1 MSFQLDKKQQVKEIL
16 KCGKD
21 PAYFLT
27 NYARISHPMH
37 GLILFNT
44 YDFQDDLLR
53 DFNDYRFNVIL
64 KARQL
69 GISTITAGYIAWMM
83 LFHRDKSILV
93 MATKFAT
100 AGNLVKKVKSIMKN
114 LPDWI
119 RISSISVDNRTS
131 FELSNG
137 SSIKAASTSGDAGRS
152 EALSLLVLD
161 EAAHIEGLE
170 ELWTGLYP
178 TLSTGG
184 RCIALSTPNG
194 VGNWF
199 HKTCT
204 EAETGSNNFNLTT
217 LMWDVHPERN
227 EEWYKKETK
236 NMSKRQIAQE
246 LECNFN
252 TSGETV
258 IDPDCMK
265 WLLENVQE
273 PKYRTGFDRNFWIWE
288 EFDPACNYLAV
299 ADVSRGDGAD
309 YSTLHIIKLETLE
322 IVGEYQGKPTPDMY
336 ANFLNQ
342 VGREFGN
349 AMLVVE
355 NNNIGY
361 TVLDKLADHGYPNLY
376 YSIKSTHEYI
386 EQHQAEVRSS
396 AVAGFTTS
404 VKTRPLIVA
413 KLEEFIRNKLIRI
426 YSSRTIN
433 EMKTFIWRNGKP
445 QAMKGYNDDLVMA
458 LAIACW
464 VRDTALQANARD
476 LNYQKA
482 FVSAIKT
489 SKTTINTQIPGQHGY
504 KKDNIFDKM
513 NEAKTMYDEFKWI
526 IK

>member
-1 MSFQLDKKQQVKEIL
+1 MSFQLDKKQKVKEIL

-21 PAYFLT
+21 PAYFLKT
-27 NYARISHPMH
+27 YARISHPMK
-37 GLILFNT
+37 GLILFDT
-44 YDFQDDLLR
+44 YDFQDSLLG

-69 GISTITAGYIAWMM
+69 GISTVTAGYIVWMM

-100 AGNLVKKVKSIMKN
+100 AGNLVKKVKGIMRN
-114 LPDWI
+114 LPNWLKIATID
-119 RISSISVDNRTS
+119 VDNRTS

-204 EAETGSNNFNLTT
+204 DAEANANNFNLTT
-217 LMWDVHPERN
+217 LMWDVHPDRDG
-227 EEWYKKETK
+227 EWYKKETK

-246 LECNFN
+246 LQCNFN

-258 IDPDCMK
+258 IDPGDME
-265 WLLENVQE
+265 WLLSQVKE

-288 EFDPACNYLAV
+288 EHDPTCNYLMVVDV
-299 ADVSRGDGAD
+299 ARGDACD
-309 YSTLHIIKLETLE
+309 YSTFHILKLETLE

-336 ANFLNQ
+336 ANMLNQ
-342 VGREFGN
+342 VGREYGGC
-349 AMLVVE
+349 LIVVE

-361 TVLDKLADHGYPNLY
+361 TVLDKLIEHQYPNIY

-386 EQHQAEVRSS
+386 DQHQAEIRNS
-396 AVAGFTTS
+396 AVPGFTTS
-404 VKTRPLIVA
+404 MKTRPLIVA
-413 KLEEFIRNKLIRI
+413 KLEEFIRNKLIKI
-426 YSSRTIN
+426 YSSRLIN
-433 EMKTFIWRNGKP
+433 EMKTFIWKNGKP
-445 QAMKGYNDDLVMA
+445 QAMKSYHDDLVMA
-458 LAIACW
+458 LAIGCW
-464 VRDTALQANARD
+464 VRDTALQANARE

-482 FVSAIKT
+482 FLSAIKT
-489 SKTTINTQIPGQHGY
+489 TSTSFNTRISGQEGY
-504 KKDNIFDKM
+504 KKDNILDKM
-513 NEAKTMYDEFKWI
+513 NDAQQMYEQFNWI

>member
-1 MSFQLDKKQQVKEIL
+1 MSFQLDKKQRIKEML

-21 PAYFLT
+21 PSYFLNT
-27 NYARISHPMH
+27 YARISHPMH
-37 GLILFNT
+37 GLILFDT
-44 YDFQDDLLR
+44 YNFQDDLLK

-69 GISTITAGYIAWMM
+69 GISTITAGYIVWMM
-83 LFHRDKSILV
+83 LFHRDKAILV

-100 AGNLVKKVKSIMKN
+100 AGNLVKKVKSIMRN
-114 LPDWI
+114 LPDWLKI
-119 RISSISVDNRTS
+119 ATIDVDNRTS

-199 HKTCT
+199 HKICVD
-204 EAETGSNNFNLTT
+204 AESSTNNFHLTT
-217 LMWDVHPERN
+217 LSWDVHPDRGEA
-227 EEWYKKETK
+227 WYGKETK

-258 IDPDCMK
+258 IDPECME
-265 WLLENVQE
+265 WLLQCAKE

-288 EFDPACNYLAV
+288 EFDSTCNYLMV
-299 ADVSRGDGAD
+299 ADVARGDGAD
-309 YSTLHIIKLETLE
+309 YSTFHLVKLETLE
-322 IVGEYQGKPTPDMY
+322 CVGEYQGKPTIDMY
-336 ANFLNQ
+336 ANMLNQ

-355 NNNIGY
+355 NNNIGFS
-361 TVLDKLADHGYPNLY
+361 VLDKLIEYQYPNLY

-386 EQHQAEVRSS
+386 EQYQAEYKNN
-396 AVAGFTTS
+396 AVPGFTTS
-404 VKTRPLIVA
+404 MKTRPLIIA
-413 KLEEFIRNKLIRI
+413 KLEEFIRNKLIKV
-426 YSSRTIN
+426 YSSRTVN

-464 VRDTALQANARD
+464 IRDTAIQNSSRD

-482 FVSAIKT
+482 FVDAIYT
-489 SKTTINTQIPGQHGY
+489 TKTTMNTQIKGQEGY

-513 NEAKTMYDEFKWI
+513 SEAKELYDQHNWI

>member
-1 MSFQLDKKQQVKEIL
+1 MNFQLSKKEKVKEIL

-21 PAYFLT
+21 PPYFLT
-27 NYARISHPMH
+27 TYARISHPMH
-37 GLILFNT
+37 GLILFDT
-44 YDFQDDLLR
+44 YDFQDELLK

-69 GISTITAGYIAWMM
+69 GISTITAGYIVWMM
-83 LFHRDKSILV
+83 LFHRDKAILV

-100 AGNLVKKVKSIMKN
+100 AGNLVKKVKGIMRN
-114 LPDWI
+114 IPDWLKI
-119 RISSISVDNRTS
+119 ATIDVDNRTS

-161 EAAHIEGLE
+161 EAAHIENLE

-199 HKTCT
+199 HKTCVD
-204 EAETGSNNFNLTT
+204 AQAGANNFNLTT
-217 LMWDVHPERN
+217 LMWDVHPDRD

-246 LECNFN
+246 LQCNFN

-258 IDPDCMK
+258 IDPECME
-265 WLLENVQE
+265 WLLTQIKE

-288 EFDPACNYLAV
+288 EYDPTCNYLMVVDV
-299 ADVSRGDGAD
+299 ARGDAAD
-309 YSTLHIIKLETLE
+309 YSTFHIFKLETLE
-322 IVGEYQGKPTPDMY
+322 IIGEYQGKPTPDMY
-336 ANFLNQ
+336 ANMLNQ
-342 VGREFGN
+342 VGREYGGC
-349 AMLVVE
+349 MLVVE

-361 TVLDKLADHGYPNLY
+361 TVLDKLIEYQYPNLY

-386 EQHQAEVRSS
+386 DQHQAEARNS
-396 AVAGFTTS
+396 AVPGFTTS
-404 VKTRPLIVA
+404 MKTRPLIVA
-413 KLEEFIRNKLIRI
+413 KLEEFIRNKLIKI
-426 YSSRTIN
+426 YSSRTLN
-433 EMKTFIWRNGKP
+433 EMKTFIWKNGKP
-445 QAMKGYNDDLVMA
+445 QAMKSYHDDLIMA
-458 LAIACW
+458 LAIGCW

-476 LNYQKA
+476 LNYQRA
-482 FVSAIKT
+482 FVNAIIT
-489 SKTTINTQIPGQHGY
+489 SKTTFNSQIKGQEGY
-504 KKDNIFDKM
+504 KKDSIFDKM
-513 NEAKTMYDEFKWI
+513 NDAHKMYEEFKWI